1 MKKLSHSK
9 YRNTGIIFETLVHQ
23 VTSDLLSENG
33 KESSSVASN
42 IIDRYF
48 KKGSVLDEENKL
60 YQMLIG
66 TTMSAKRAQALIE
79 HVIDKRGDLDNSKLE
94 SLKYDLIGDIKEQYD
109 LKEFFK
115 TRIKNYR
122 TFASIYKLFEVY
134 ANDDVNVKYDKSD
147 INECYQTVK
156 KHVISGQKNQSII
169 QSLKKENKEMKTRA
183 EEIMI
188 KRFDEKYGGSLN
200 ENQTDLIKEYVS
212 SGTRPNQFRW
222 FVTQECERL
231 QEKLNEA
238 LKRDITDKVISIK
251 LQEAT
256 HLLDEMKHKKM
267 ISEKQAARLM
277 MYYELEERIDN
288 GLY

>member
-23 VTSDLLSENG
+23 VTSDMLSEND
-33 KESSSVASN
+33 EESVASN

-66 TTMSAKRAQALIE
+66 TTMSAKRANALIE
-79 HVIDKRGDLDNSKLE
+79 HVIDKRSKLDNSELE
-94 SLKYDLIGDIKEQYD
+94 SLKYDLIGDIKEHYD

-134 ANDDVNVKYDKSD
+134 ANNDVNVKYDKSD

-156 KHVISGQKNQSII
+156 KHVISGQKNDSII
-169 QSLKKENKEMKTRA
+169 QSLKEENKEMKTRA
-183 EEIMI
+183 EDMMI
-188 KRFDEKYGGSLN
+188 ERFNEKYDGSLN
-200 ENQTDLIKEYVS
+200 ENQIDLIKEYVS
-212 SGTRPNQFRW
+212 SGTKPNQFRW

-238 LKRDITDKVISIK
+238 LDNDINEKVISIK
-251 LQEAT
+251 LQEAV
-256 HLLDEMKHKKM
+256 HLLNEIKHKKN
-267 ISEKQAARLM
+267 IPEEQAARLM